1 MTIVFCVLV
10 VGGLE
15 RKESKERKESGY
27 NIGKKTFLL
36 IKTLPVFAFCFLF
49 FGP

>member
-1 MTIVFCVLV
+1 

-15 RKESKERKESGY
+15 IKERKESGY

-36 IKTLPVFAFCFLF
+36 IKTLPVFAFWSLLAAEWHLFLVVA
-49 FGP
+49 